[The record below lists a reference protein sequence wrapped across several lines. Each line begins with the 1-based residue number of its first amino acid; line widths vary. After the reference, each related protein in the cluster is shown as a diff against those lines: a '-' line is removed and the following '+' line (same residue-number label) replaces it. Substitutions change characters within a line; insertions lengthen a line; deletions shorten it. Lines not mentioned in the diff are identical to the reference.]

1 MEYDKNTF
9 IGNPDDYQW
18 RSKQKPELTSAER
31 QWWHE
36 EAARQEIRREDY
48 QRYADEAQ
56 AMRDRALEELGMLRR
71 IGKAATGSEQEWLGN
86 GKRHMFDMEREG

>member
-1 MEYDKNTF
+1 MKRE
-9 IGNPDDYQW
+9 Q
-18 RSKQKPELTSAER
+18 LTPSER

-56 AMRDRALEELGMLRR
+56 AMRDRALEELGMIRR
-71 IGKAATGSEQEWLGN
+71 IGKTAVTEQEWLGN
-86 GKRHMFDMEREG
+86 TNRHMRDMEREG